1 MSQQNQSWPQGSPW
15 GPGNQGARP
24 DDAAWQR
31 PEAGEPSGY
40 AQPQGN
46 PDAWQQPS
54 AGAPG
59 THHPPASGAQPP
71 SGQAQHDPYGQV
83 PYGPTPYGQPPYDQ
97 PSYGGAQH
105 GQTPYGQT
113 PYGRVQHGQA
123 QYDPPQSPYR
133 PSPYAPQQHPG
144 QGWNVPAQPKRPVWK
159 LVVGIVLAAWTA
171 MAVLSTMSRLGNV
184 VATASGRG
192 AAYQAGTLIGLLLM
206 IVVPGVLA
214 WLLLRRKR

>member
-71 SGQAQHDPYGQV
+71 SGQAQHDPYGQ
-83 PYGPTPYGQPPYDQ
+83 
-97 PSYGGAQH
+97 A
-105 GQTPYGQT
+105 PYGQT

-123 QYDPPQSPYR
+123 QYDPPQSPYG
-133 PSPYAPQQHPG
+133 PSPYAPQQYPG
-144 QGWNVPAQPKRPVWK
+144 QGWNVPAQPKRPAWK

>member
-71 SGQAQHDPYGQV
+71 SGQAQHDPYGQ
-83 PYGPTPYGQPPYDQ
+83 
-97 PSYGGAQH
+97 A
-105 GQTPYGQT
+105 PYGQT

-123 QYDPPQSPYR
+123 QYDPPQSPYG
-133 PSPYAPQQHPG
+133 PSPYAPQQYPG

>member
-71 SGQAQHDPYGQV
+71 SGQAQHDPYGQ
-83 PYGPTPYGQPPYDQ
+83 
-97 PSYGGAQH
+97 A
-105 GQTPYGQT
+105 PYGQT

-123 QYDPPQSPYR
+123 QYDPPQSPYG
-133 PSPYAPQQHPG
+133 PSPYAPQQYPG

-171 MAVLSTMSRLGNV
+171 LAVLSTMSRLGNV

>member
-59 THHPPASGAQPP
+59 THHPPASRAQPP
-71 SGQAQHDPYGQV
+71 SGRAQHDPYGQ
-83 PYGPTPYGQPPYDQ
+83 
-97 PSYGGAQH
+97 A
-105 GQTPYGQT
+105 PYGQT

-123 QYDPPQSPYR
+123 QYDPPQSPYG
-133 PSPYAPQQHPG
+133 PSPYAPQQYPG

>member
-71 SGQAQHDPYGQV
+71 SGQAQHDPYGQ
-83 PYGPTPYGQPPYDQ
+83 
-97 PSYGGAQH
+97 A
-105 GQTPYGQT
+105 PYGQT

-123 QYDPPQSPYR
+123 QYDPPQSPYG
-133 PSPYAPQQHPG
+133 PSPYAPQQYPG

-171 MAVLSTMSRLGNV
+171 LAVLSTGSRLGNV